1 MPPAYRSPSGTAS
14 ESGPPPRLMRW
25 PERPPADWLS
35 VNEASARVL
44 ALVSPLPS
52 EDVPLVQA
60 LDRALAAPISAA
72 ATLPPWDNSAMDGYA
87 VRGVDVD
94 GALPDSPV
102 EMRVVG
108 EARAGIRWE
117 GTLRPGDAV
126 RIMTG
131 GPIPDGADSVVRVE
145 DTDREEQDGVL
156 WVRSE
161 RDRGRNVRR
170 GGQDMRPGDPL
181 LEPGDVLGPGG
192 IAAAA
197 ATGLA
202 VVCVH
207 KRPRIAVLTS
217 GDELRGP
224 ERFDDVLAGRGIPDS
239 NGPLLLAAAAE
250 CGADAIALGPV
261 RDEVD
266 AVRERIAEA
275 RSMDID
281 LLVTVGGAS
290 MGSTDLFRDVL
301 ASMGFDLEF
310 WRVRMRPGSPFS
322 AGLLPRDAPTA
333 LPVLGLPGNPA
344 SAFVT
349 FQLFVRAAL
358 RRLAGHRSVGLPHVT
373 AVAGDRLAGGGTL
386 AHFPRV
392 RLKATDDALLAMPTG
407 PQGSGLVKGLAQVD
421 GLAVVPEGVEA
432 ISAGSPVTVLL
443 VRFPVEP
450 G

>member
-1 MPPAYRSPSGTAS
+1 
-14 ESGPPPRLMRW
+14 MRW

-35 VNEASARVL
+35 VNEARARVL
-44 ALVSPLPS
+44 SLVSPLPS
-52 EDVPLVQA
+52 EDVPLAQA

-94 GALPDSPV
+94 GALSDRPV

-131 GPIPDGADSVVRVE
+131 GPIPYGADSVVRVE
-145 DTDREEQDGVL
+145 DTDGEEQDGVL

-207 KRPRIAVLTS
+207 RRPRIAVLTS

-266 AVRERIAEA
+266 AVRERISEA

-290 MGSTDLFRDVL
+290 MGNTDFFRDVL
-301 ASMGFDLEF
+301 ESMGFELEF

-322 AGLLPRDAPTA
+322 AGLLPRDAGTA

-358 RRLAGHRSVGLPHVT
+358 RRLAGHRSVELPHVT

-386 AHFPRV
+386 THFPRV
-392 RLKATDDALLAMPTG
+392 RLKATDDELLAMPTG

-443 VRFPVEP
+443 VRLPVE
-450 G
+450 GG